1 MKVKLIPLAI
11 ICLLALS
18 LAACAQSGKQYNVSF
33 TYDDFTRNKY
43 QTLTIDDASAG
54 DKITI
59 TLPSNGTTGF
69 QWSLTGISD
78 KTVVAQEG
86 KSQYLTPKSTLA
98 GAGGQEVWTF
108 KALKTGTSTISL
120 EYSQSWQGGTKGAW
134 TFTANVTVK

>member
-1 MKVKLIPLAI
+1 MNRPLYGESGPTAGTP
-11 ICLLALS
+11 
-18 LAACAQSGKQYNVSF
+18 SGKQDNISL
-33 TYDDFTRNKY
+33 TYDDFTQNKS
-43 QTLTIDDASAG
+43 QTRTIEANTG
-54 DKITI
+54 DKIVI

-69 QWSLTGISD
+69 QWALAGISD
-78 KTVVAQEG
+78 KTVVVQEG
-86 KSQYLTPKSTLA
+86 KSQYLTPKSTLV